1 MRLSD
6 TQRRQ
11 MLLGYGASVASAL
24 SYGAGTFVSR
34 IIVTDYASPMA
45 GAALS
50 LMFGLAIMSAVFYR
64 DAISDL
70 PMAPPAGVGFH
81 SPVGPGIGLGG
92 ELHVPGSEPGV
103 GRARFATGQHI
114 SPCLNLAHAS
124 LPEAAGACDD
134 AHGSG
139 WRPCGSG
146 CRAGRIRSR
155 LKV

>member
-70 PMAPPAGVGFH
+70 PMTPRREWGSIALSGLASAWGVSFMFLALSRASVVLVSPLVSTYPLVSILLTHLFLKRLERVTMPTVVGGVLVAAGVALVAF
-81 SPVGPGIGLGG
+81 
-92 ELHVPGSEPGV
+92 
-103 GRARFATGQHI
+103 GRG
-114 SPCLNLAHAS
+114 
-124 LPEAAGACDD
+124 
-134 AHGSG
+134 
-139 WRPCGSG
+139 
-146 CRAGRIRSR
+146 
-155 LKV
+155 

>member
-70 PMAPPAGVGFH
+70 PMAPRREWGSIALSGLASAWGVSFMFLALSRASVVLVSPLVSTYPLVSILLTHLFLKRLERVPMPTVVGGVLVAAGVALVAF
-81 SPVGPGIGLGG
+81 
-92 ELHVPGSEPGV
+92 
-103 GRARFATGQHI
+103 GRG
-114 SPCLNLAHAS
+114 
-124 LPEAAGACDD
+124 
-134 AHGSG
+134 
-139 WRPCGSG
+139 
-146 CRAGRIRSR
+146 
-155 LKV
+155 